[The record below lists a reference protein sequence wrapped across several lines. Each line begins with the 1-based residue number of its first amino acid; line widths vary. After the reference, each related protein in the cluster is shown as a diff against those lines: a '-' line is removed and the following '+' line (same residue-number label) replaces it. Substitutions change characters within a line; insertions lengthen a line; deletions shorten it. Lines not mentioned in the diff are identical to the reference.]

1 MATGKI
7 MRAVACLDCDA
18 YFSSIEQRD
27 RPELKGKPVIVG
39 SPPNKRGVVS
49 TCSYEARKFGVRSAM
64 ASSAAKRKCPDAIF
78 LPPRID
84 YYRQTT
90 EQIMQV
96 LAKFNPTIEQVSID
110 EAFFDLTDA
119 CSPGSDPDE
128 LLYKA
133 VPIARAIK
141 AAILAATQL
150 TVSIGIASNKFL
162 AKVGSDFGKPNG
174 LTVIPERDKVLF
186 LRALPVRTIY
196 GVGEVTEEILIK
208 AGLKTIGDVQ
218 DYRGDLRLLVGSWA
232 PTLRKFALGEDDRP
246 LDLSDEVKSISTEE
260 TFEQDTDDRK
270 VLKQYLLKASEEIAG
285 QLSAQK
291 VGACT
296 VQVRVRYG
304 DFTTLTRQITL
315 GEPTA
320 SAREIYRL
328 SCFLLAKHRL
338 VSRPLRLLGLG
349 VSHLVDN
356 AATQMPLN
364 IG

>member
-1 MATGKI
+1 MTTGKI

-39 SPPNKRGVVS
+39 SPPNKRGVVA

-64 ASSAAKRKCPDAIF
+64 ASSTAKQKCPDAIF

-84 YYRQTT
+84 YYRQIT

-96 LAKFNPTIEQVSID
+96 LAKFSPTIERVSID

-119 CSPGSDPDE
+119 CSPASDPDE

-133 VPIARAIK
+133 VPIAREIK

-270 VLKQYLLKASEEIAG
+270 VLKQVPAESLGGNRGATFRAESGCLHGPGARKIRGLHHVDPTNYFGGAYGQRQGNLPAELLFAG
-285 QLSAQK
+285 Q
-291 VGACT
+291 
-296 VQVRVRYG
+296 
-304 DFTTLTRQITL
+304 
-315 GEPTA
+315 A
-320 SAREIYRL
+320 SA
-328 SCFLLAKHRL
+328 
-338 VSRPLRLLGLG
+338 GLP
-349 VSHLVDN
+349 
-356 AATQMPLN
+356 AAAPAGFGSEPPGRQH
-364 IG
+364 GQRRCR

>member
-1 MATGKI
+1 
-7 MRAVACLDCDA
+7 
-18 YFSSIEQRD
+18 
-27 RPELKGKPVIVG
+27 
-39 SPPNKRGVVS
+39 
-49 TCSYEARKFGVRSAM
+49 
-64 ASSAAKRKCPDAIF
+64 
-78 LPPRID
+78 
-84 YYRQTT
+84 
-90 EQIMQV
+90 MQA
-96 LAKFNPTIEQVSID
+96 LAKFSQTIERVSID

-119 CSPGSDPDE
+119 CSPASDPDE

-133 VPIARAIK
+133 VPIAREIK

-260 TFEQDTDDRK
+260 TF
-270 VLKQYLLKASEEIAG
+270 
-285 QLSAQK
+285 AQK

>member
-1 MATGKI
+1 
-7 MRAVACLDCDA
+7 MRAIGCIDCDA

-27 RPELKGKPVIVG
+27 HPELKGKPVIVG

-64 ASSAAKRKCPDAIF
+64 PSSVAKQKCPDAIF

-84 YYRQTT
+84 YYQEVTD
-90 EQIMQV
+90 QIMQV
-96 LAKFNPTIEQVSID
+96 LGKFSPTIERVSID
-110 EAFFDLTDA
+110 EAYFDLTEA
-119 CSPGSDPDE
+119 CLPASSQDD

-133 VPIARAIK
+133 LPVAREIK
-141 AAILAATQL
+141 GAILAETQL
-150 TVSIGIASNKFL
+150 TVSIGIAFNKFL
-162 AKVGSDFGKPNG
+162 AKVGSDVGKPNG
-174 LTVIPERDKVLF
+174 LIVIPEKDKVTF
-186 LRALPVRTIY
+186 LRDFPVRTIY
-196 GVGEVTEEILIK
+196 GVGEVTEEILLK

-218 DYRGDLRLLVGSWA
+218 DYRGDLRQLVGSWA

-270 VLKQYLLKASEEIAG
+270 VLKQYLLKAAGEIAG
-285 QLSAQK
+285 QLTTQK
-291 VGACT
+291 LGACT

-304 DFTTLTRQITL
+304 DFTTLTRQITV
-315 GEPTA
+315 GDPTN

-328 SCFLLAKHRL
+328 GCFLLAKHRL
-338 VSRPLRLLGLG
+338 VCRPLRLLGLG

-356 AATQMPLN
+356 KASQIPLN
-364 IG
+364 LG

>member
-1 MATGKI
+1 MTTGKI

-39 SPPNKRGVVS
+39 SPPNKRGVVA

-64 ASSAAKRKCPDAIF
+64 ASSTAKQKCPDAIF

-84 YYRQTT
+84 YYRQIT
-90 EQIMQV
+90 EQIMQA
-96 LAKFNPTIEQVSID
+96 LAKFSPTIERVSID

-119 CSPGSDPDE
+119 CSPASDPDE

-133 VPIARAIK
+133 VPIAREIK

-186 LRALPVRTIY
+186 LRALPVRTLY

-218 DYRGDLRLLVGSWA
+218 DYRDERGRNALSPEPYWFATNFLRHVTKGHNPSQTTR
-232 PTLRKFALGEDDRP
+232 PT
-246 LDLSDEVKSISTEE
+246 
-260 TFEQDTDDRK
+260 TD
-270 VLKQYLLKASEEIAG
+270 
-285 QLSAQK
+285 
-291 VGACT
+291 
-296 VQVRVRYG
+296 
-304 DFTTLTRQITL
+304 
-315 GEPTA
+315 
-320 SAREIYRL
+320 
-328 SCFLLAKHRL
+328 
-338 VSRPLRLLGLG
+338 
-349 VSHLVDN
+349 
-356 AATQMPLN
+356 
-364 IG
+364 